1 MAAVINP
8 LKQLENY
15 NKRLKRRPKSETGK
29 IYRQEFLTK
38 IVIVNNKSK
47 RKIMKFYSKLE

>member
-29 IYRQEFLTK
+29 IYRQEYLTK

-47 RKIMKFYSKLE
+47 RKIMKLYPKPG

>member
-47 RKIMKFYSKLE
+47 RKIMKLYPKPG

>member
-47 RKIMKFYSKLE
+47 CKIMKLYSKPE

>member
-47 RKIMKFYSKLE
+47 RKIMKFYSKPE

>member
-47 RKIMKFYSKLE
+47 RKIMKFYAKPE

>member
-1 MAAVINP
+1 MNYGSVINP

-29 IYRQEFLTK
+29 YTGEFF
-38 IVIVNNKSK
+38 NKDCN
-47 RKIMKFYSKLE
+47 L